1 MVGVPDAKFG
11 ECAHAFMVLRPGS
24 GPVDLDSV
32 RGFFDERRIS
42 RFKERR
48 ISRFKT
54 PEYVTTVPHLP
65 RNSLG
70 RCRSTC

>member
-1 MVGVPDAKFG
+1 MPDAKFG
-11 ECAHAFMVLRPGS
+11 ERAHAFIVLRPGS

-42 RFKERR
+42 RFK
-48 ISRFKT
+48 T

-65 RNSLG
+65 RNSLDKVQKHLLVADLG
-70 RCRSTC
+70 PRID